1 MEHHMKQS
9 KGAIVKPF
17 GVARFLTAVAA
28 ASLTLAACSSSS
40 NGSASDGSTSGKK
53 RTIGVSFDLL
63 NAIRQAE
70 KTSIQRAADAA
81 GYSVVFDVADQD
93 AQKQASQI
101 QDLIQTKKVDAVI
114 VIAQDG
120 QQIASSASLAKAHNV
135 PFLAIDRSVADQQ
148 SLTFQIT
155 GDPVAD
161 GKAVA
166 AEFLAAAKTTPLR
179 VLELVGGLTDQNAIG
194 PRDGFNAALA
204 GQPNITIAS
213 QVPTD
218 WNPTQALDGT
228 SNALQKDP
236 AINAIYVPSDFLLP
250 SVQSA
255 LTAANKLVPIGDPK
269 HVFMVTIDGDQNGC
283 KAMQAKTLDA
293 DIATPVGDF
302 GKQAIAAITTA
313 LGGQPVT
320 PKTVQA
326 KGLTLNQAN
335 YATTSSQVWGCAS

>member
-1 MEHHMKQS
+1 
-9 KGAIVKPF
+9 VKPLS
-17 GVARFLTAVAA
+17 VARYLVAVAA
-28 ASLTLAACSSSS
+28 AASTLAACGSS
-40 NGSASDGSTSGKK
+40 AGSTGSGTSATAGKK
-53 RTIGVSFDLL
+53 HTIGVSFDLL

-70 KTSIQRAADAA
+70 KTSIQSAAQSA

-101 QDLIQTKKVDAVI
+101 QDLIQTQKVDAVI

-120 QQIASSASLAKAHNV
+120 KQIAASATLAKAHNV
-135 PFLAIDRSVADQQ
+135 PFLAIDRAIADQQ
-148 SLTFQIT
+148 DVTFQIT

-166 AEFLAAAKTTPLR
+166 AEFIAAAKTTPLK

-194 PRDGFNAALA
+194 RRDGFNAAIA
-204 GQPNITIAS
+204 GQSNITTAS

-236 AINAIYVPSDFLLP
+236 TINAIYIPSDFLLP
-250 SVQSA
+250 SVKSA
-255 LTAANKLVPIGDPK
+255 LTAANKLAPIGDPK

-283 KAMQAKTLDA
+283 KAMQDKTLDA
-293 DIATPVGDF
+293 DIATPVGEF

-313 LGGQPVT
+313 LGGQSVT
-320 PKTVQA
+320 PKTVEA

-335 YATTSSQVWGCAS
+335 YAATNSQVWGCAS

>member
-1 MEHHMKQS
+1 
-9 KGAIVKPF
+9 
-17 GVARFLTAVAA
+17 VAAVATA
-28 ASLTLAACSSSS
+28 TLALAACSSNANS
-40 NGSASDGSTSGKK
+40 NGSASGGSTSGKK
-53 RTIGVSFDLL
+53 HTIGVSFDLL

-70 KTSIQRAADAA
+70 KASIQSAAQTA

-120 QQIASSASLAKAHNV
+120 QQISSSASLAKAHKI
-135 PFLAIDRSVADQQ
+135 PFLAIDRSLADQQ
-148 SLTFQIT
+148 NVTFQIT

-166 AEFLAAAKTTPLR
+166 AEFLEAAKTTPLR

-194 PRDGFNAALA
+194 RRDGFNAALA

-236 AINAIYVPSDFLLP
+236 KINAIYVPSDFLLP

-255 LTAANKLVPIGDPK
+255 LTAAKKLAPIGDPK

-293 DIATPVGDF
+293 DIATPVGEF
-302 GKQAIAAITTA
+302 GTQSIAAIATA
-313 LGGQPVT
+313 LGGKSVT

>member
-1 MEHHMKQS
+1 L
-9 KGAIVKPF
+9 A
-17 GVARFLTAVAA
+17 
-28 ASLTLAACSSSS
+28 LAACSSSS
-40 NGSASDGSTSGKK
+40 GGSGSDGSKSGQK

-70 KTSIQRAADAA
+70 KASIQKAADAA
-81 GYSVVFDVADQD
+81 GYSVVFNVADQD

-120 QQIASSASLAKAHNV
+120 QQIASSASLAKANKI
-135 PFLAIDRSVADQQ
+135 PFLAIDRAVADQQ
-148 SLTFQIT
+148 NLTFQIT

-161 GKAVA
+161 GQAAA
-166 AEFLAAAKTTPLR
+166 AEFLTAARTTPLK

-194 PRDGFNAALA
+194 RRDGFNAALA
-204 GQPNITIAS
+204 GQPGITIVS

-236 AINAIYVPSDFLLP
+236 SINAIYIPSDFLLP

-255 LTAANKLVPIGDPK
+255 LTAAGKLAPIGDPK
-269 HVFMVTIDGDQNGC
+269 HVFTVTIDGDQNGC

-293 DIATPVGDF
+293 DIATPVDEF
-302 GKQAIAAITTA
+302 GKQAVAAITA
-313 LGGQPVT
+313 AVNGQPAAS
-320 PKTVQA
+320 KTVQA

-335 YATTSSQVWGCAS
+335 YATTSSQVWGCAA

>member
-1 MEHHMKQS
+1 MKRFRI
-9 KGAIVKPF
+9 ARCLAVV
-17 GVARFLTAVAA
+17 VAAA
-28 ASLTLAACSSSS
+28 ASLLPAACGSTADSG
-40 NGSASDGSTSGKK
+40 GSAGKK

-70 KTSIQRAADAA
+70 KGSIQKAAEAA
-81 GYSVVFDVADQD
+81 GYSVEFAVADQD
-93 AQKQASQI
+93 AQKQAAQI
-101 QDLIQTKKVDAVI
+101 QDFIQTKKVDAVI

-120 QQIASSASLAKAHNV
+120 QQIASSASLAKARNV
-135 PFLAIDRSVADQQ
+135 PFLAIDRAVADQQ
-148 SLTFQIT
+148 NVTFQIT

-166 AEFLAAAKTTPLR
+166 AEFVAAAKTTPLR

-194 PRDGFNAALA
+194 RRDGFNAAVT
-204 GQPNITIAS
+204 GQPNITLAS

-218 WNPTQALDGT
+218 WKPEQALDGT

-255 LTAANKLVPIGDPK
+255 LTAAGRLAPIGDPK
-269 HVFMVTIDGDQNGC
+269 HVFLVTIDGDQNGC

-293 DIATPVGDF
+293 DIATPVDDF
-302 GKQAIAAITTA
+302 GRQSVAAVTAA
-313 LGGQPVT
+313 LGGRPVE
-320 PKTVQA
+320 PKSVQA

-335 YATTSSQVWGCAS
+335 YATTSAQVWGCAS

>member
-1 MEHHMKQS
+1 
-9 KGAIVKPF
+9 VNRF
-17 GVARFLTAVAA
+17 GVARYVAAVAV
-28 ASLTLAACSSSS
+28 ASLTLAGCGSSAS
-40 NGSASDGSTSGKK
+40 SDGSDAATSAKK

-70 KTSIQRAADAA
+70 KASIQKAAEAA

-120 QQIASSASLAKAHNV
+120 QQIASSASLAKARKV
-135 PFLAIDRSVADQQ
+135 PFLAIDRAVADQQ
-148 SLTFQIT
+148 NVTFQIT

-166 AEFLAAAKTTPLR
+166 DEFLAAAKTKPLK

-194 PRDGFNAALA
+194 RRDGFNAALA
-204 GQPNITIAS
+204 GQPNITIVS

-236 AINAIYVPSDFLLP
+236 TINAIYIPSDFLLP

-255 LTAANKLVPIGDPK
+255 LTAAKKLAPIGDPK
-269 HVFMVTIDGDQNGC
+269 HIFMVTIDGDQNGC

-293 DIATPVGDF
+293 DIATPVEEF
-302 GKQAIAAITTA
+302 GKQAIAAVTTA
-313 LGGQPVT
+313 VGGKPVD

-335 YATTSSQVWGCAS
+335 FATTSSQVWGCAS

>member
-1 MEHHMKQS
+1 
-9 KGAIVKPF
+9 VKPF
-17 GVARFLTAVAA
+17 GVTRCLAALAA
-28 ASLTLAACSSSS
+28 ASLALAAC
-40 NGSASDGSTSGKK
+40 GSGSDGSGSDSSTSAKK

-70 KTSIQRAADAA
+70 KASIQKAADAA
-81 GYSVVFDVADQD
+81 GYSVEFAVADQD

-120 QQIASSASLAKAHNV
+120 QQIASSASLAKANKV
-135 PFLAIDRSVADQQ
+135 PFLAIDRAVADQQ
-148 SLTFQIT
+148 NVTFQIT

-166 AEFLAAAKTTPLR
+166 AEFITAAKTTPLR
-179 VLELVGGLTDQNAIG
+179 ILELVGGLTDQNAIG
-194 PRDGFNAALA
+194 RRDGFNAALA

-218 WNPTQALDGT
+218 WNPTQALDGA
-228 SNALQKDP
+228 SNALQKDS
-236 AINAIYVPSDFLLP
+236 AINAIYIPSDFLLP

-255 LTAANKLVPIGDPK
+255 LTAANRLAPIGDPK

-293 DIATPVGDF
+293 DIATPVDEF
-302 GKQAIAAITTA
+302 GKQSIAAITKA
-313 LGGQPVT
+313 LGGQPVD
-320 PKTVQA
+320 PKTVAAQ
-326 KGLTLNQAN
+326 GLALNQAN
-335 YATTSSQVWGCAS
+335 FAATSAQVWGCAS